1 MAKEQKLPRWYF
13 GGLASCGA
21 GFCTHPLDLI
31 KVHLQTHQ
39 EKVSIIHV
47 TRDVIR
53 KSGFLALYNGIS
65 AGLLRQMTYSTTRFG
80 MYEVLKQN
88 VKSDT
93 FVNKVAIASVSG
105 MVGGV
110 VGTPADMVNVRM
122 QNDIK
127 LPPEKRRNYKHA
139 LDGLIK
145 VYQEEG
151 FKRMFSGATT
161 ASSRAVLMTVGQLS
175 FYDQIKMM
183 LLKTPFFVDNVTTHF
198 TSSLIAASFA
208 VIMTQPL
215 DVVKTRMMSAYPKNI
230 GPLGTVRQIK
240 SEGFTAFY
248 KGLIVSS
255 VRIYP
260 ATIIMFVIYEQLTQH
275 FGYPRPM
282 MKAYNV
288 VGRTT
293 RIKQK

>member
-1 MAKEQKLPRWYF
+1 
-13 GGLASCGA
+13 
-21 GFCTHPLDLI
+21 
-31 KVHLQTHQ
+31 
-39 EKVSIIHV
+39 
-47 TRDVIR
+47 
-53 KSGFLALYNGIS
+53 
-65 AGLLRQMTYSTTRFG
+65 
-80 MYEVLKQN
+80 
-88 VKSDT
+88 
-93 FVNKVAIASVSG
+93 
-105 MVGGV
+105 
-110 VGTPADMVNVRM
+110 
-122 QNDIK
+122 
-127 LPPEKRRNYKHA
+127 
-139 LDGLIK
+139 
-145 VYQEEG
+145 
-151 FKRMFSGATT
+151 
-161 ASSRAVLMTVGQLS
+161 
-175 FYDQIKMM
+175 
-183 LLKTPFFVDNVTTHF
+183 
-198 TSSLIAASFA
+198 
-208 VIMTQPL
+208 MTQPL